1 MKKHWILTLIVLLIL
16 VITLAGGFT
25 LLWRF
30 LIFAAVMLLLSYL
43 WSRASIQNVQ
53 CKIDDIPSLCKV
65 GDHFP
70 EKTIISNGSR
80 LPTPVIEI
88 SEDTSLPGFS
98 NRIGTNLTGRGS
110 YDWEAE
116 VYCRRRGRYG
126 LGTFTI
132 KTSDPLGLFSRIR
145 HTGTRQEFIVYPRTH
160 ELPLFEL
167 TPQQEYGTGSR
178 RWLYRESS
186 ANASRVR
193 EYVSGDNLRHI
204 HWLSTAH
211 TGNLMVKEFDPDR
224 SKTGLN
230 DIWLVLDMHR
240 GSQLGELEETT
251 EEYCITIAASLA
263 KKYLDIGKRVG
274 MIASGDKSF
283 LLEPE
288 AGDDHLE
295 YILNSLT
302 LLRATGGV
310 ALDNLLSSRLD
321 HFKADSA
328 VIIILP
334 SVSPNIAAPVR
345 TLTDRRVKVIAMLLD
360 AFSFGGMTTSANTP
374 RSLSSAGA
382 SVYNVRQGIDIDR
395 ALDSRLVITGTK
407 RI

>member
-1 MKKHWILTLIVLLIL
+1 MKKHWILTLIVFIIL
-16 VITLAGGFT
+16 AVTLAGGFT

-30 LIFAAVMLLLSYL
+30 LIFTAVMLLLSCL
-43 WSRASIQNVQ
+43 WSRAGIRNVQ
-53 CKIDDIPSLCKV
+53 CRIDEIPTRFKV
-65 GDHFP
+65 GDHFQ
-70 EKTIISNGSR
+70 EKATITNGSR

-88 SEDTSLPGFS
+88 NEDTSLPGFS
-98 NRIGTNLTGRGS
+98 NRVSTNLAGRSS
-110 YDWEAE
+110 YCWKADIH
-116 VYCRRRGRYG
+116 CRRRGRYG

-132 KTSDPLGLFSRIR
+132 KTSDPLGLFPQIK
-145 HTGTRQEFIVYPRTH
+145 HTGTRQEFIVHPRTL

-178 RWLYRESS
+178 RWLYRDSS

-193 EYVSGDNLRHI
+193 EYISGDNLRHI

-240 GSQLGELEETT
+240 GSQLGEAEETT

-263 KKYLDIGKRVG
+263 KKYLDIGKRIG
-274 MIASGDKSF
+274 MIATGDKSF
-283 LLEPE
+283 LLEPD
-288 AGDDHLE
+288 AGEEHLE

-310 ALDNLLSSRLD
+310 TLDNLLSSRLE

-345 TLTDRRVKVIAMLLD
+345 SLTERRVKVITILLD

-382 SVYNVRQGIDIDR
+382 SVYNVRQGTDLDH
-395 ALDSRLVITGTK
+395 ALDGRLVITGMK
-407 RI
+407 RT